1 MVPIRTAQARKPLTK
16 KEKKNPENYRKRRK
30 YPNHP
35 PFAAHKRALKCL
47 ACLQYRGMFRIAVLD
62 PGPRQFRNV
71 KKGIDVKPLG
81 VSAYMQYSVC
91 ECWGF
96 PMRVERNVMGG
107 LLAIIAIGFVA
118 IVVGGFLS

>member
-16 KEKKNPENYRKRRK
+16 KEKKNPENYRK
-30 YPNHP
+30 PGQHQNHP

-71 KKGIDVKPLG
+71 KKVLT
-81 VSAYMQYSVC
+81 
-91 ECWGF
+91 
-96 PMRVERNVMGG
+96 
-107 LLAIIAIGFVA
+107 
-118 IVVGGFLS
+118 